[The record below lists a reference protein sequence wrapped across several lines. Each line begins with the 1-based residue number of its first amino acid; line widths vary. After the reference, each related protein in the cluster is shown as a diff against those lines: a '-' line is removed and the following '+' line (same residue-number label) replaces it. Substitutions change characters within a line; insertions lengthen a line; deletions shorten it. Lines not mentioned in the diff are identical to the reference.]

1 MVMISPELA
10 AVFFG
15 LAASA
20 SWGAGDFS
28 GGLATKRASVVSV
41 ITVVHAIGFVLMLA
55 LALIT
60 REPIPPLADWI
71 WGAVAGLAGVFGLM
85 AFYQALAVGRM
96 GVAAP
101 ITGVVAALLPVIV
114 GLVTEGLPDANHLV
128 GFVIALISVFL
139 VSYAIGTNLNSSGAG
154 LAVLGGI
161 GFGLFLV
168 FAGQI
173 GDTAVFWPLVAARA
187 ASTTM
192 MAFIG
197 LRRKLPLPTDP
208 NLRLP
213 VLAAGGLDAFG
224 NVFYVLATQ
233 AGRLDVAAVLSS
245 LYPAMTILL
254 AALLLKE
261 QIGKVQLI
269 GIVLALAAISLI
281 AL

>member
-1 MVMISPELA
+1 VIISPELGA
-10 AVFFG
+10 LVFG

-28 GGLATKRASVVSV
+28 GGIATKRAHVISV
-41 ITVVHAIGFVLMLA
+41 ITVVHGIGLLLMLCLA
-55 LALIT
+55 LAT
-60 REPIPPLADWI
+60 HETIPPVEDWV
-71 WGAVAGLAGVFGLM
+71 WGAVAGLAGVMGLM
-85 AFYQALAVGRM
+85 AFYQALAIGRM

-101 ITGVVAALLPVIV
+101 ITGVVAALLPVII
-114 GLVTEGLPDANHLV
+114 GIISEGLPDTTRLV
-128 GFVIALISVFL
+128 GFGLALVSVFL
-139 VSYAIGTNLNSSGAG
+139 VSYAVGTTWNASGAG
-154 LAVLGGI
+154 LAILGGI

-168 FAGQI
+168 FAGQV

-192 MAFIG
+192 MTLLIF
-197 LRRKLPLPTDP
+197 RRKLPVPNEGRLWLPI
-208 NLRLP
+208 LM
-213 VLAAGGLDAFG
+213 AGGLDAFG
-224 NVFYVLATQ
+224 NVFYVLASQ

-261 QIGKVQLI
+261 QIGRIQLV
-269 GIVLALAAISLI
+269 GIVLALLAISLI

>member
-1 MVMISPELA
+1 VIISPELA

-28 GGLATKRASVVSV
+28 GGFATKRSNVISV
-41 ITVVHAIGFVLMLA
+41 ITVAHGIGFVLMIA
-55 LALIT
+55 LALVT
-60 REPIPPLADWI
+60 REPIPPLVDWG
-71 WGAVAGLAGVFGLM
+71 WGVVAGLAGVLGLI

-101 ITGVVAALLPVIV
+101 ITGVVAALLPVVV
-114 GLVTEGLPDANHLV
+114 GLISEGLPDTSHLL
-128 GFVIALISVFL
+128 GFALALISVFL
-139 VSYAIGTNLNSSGAG
+139 VSYSAGTTWNSSGAG

-168 FAGQI
+168 FAGQVS
-173 GDTAVFWPLVAARA
+173 DSAVFWPLVAARG

-192 MAFIG
+192 MTVLI
-197 LRRKLPLPTDP
+197 LRRKLAIPSER
-208 NLRLP
+208 RLWMP
-213 VLAAGGLDAFG
+213 MLLAGGLDALG
-224 NVFYVLATQ
+224 NVFYVLASQ

-254 AALLLKE
+254 ARLVLKE
-261 QIGKVQLI
+261 HFGRIQFV
-269 GIVLALAAISLI
+269 GIVLALLAI
-281 AL
+281 ALIVL